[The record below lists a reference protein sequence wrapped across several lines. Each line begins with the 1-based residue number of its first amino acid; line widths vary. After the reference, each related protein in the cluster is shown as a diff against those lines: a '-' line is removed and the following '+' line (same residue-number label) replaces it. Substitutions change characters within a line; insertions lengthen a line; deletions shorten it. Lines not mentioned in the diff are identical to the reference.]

1 MTRIAHHALL
11 KFDAAAL
18 LLDLRSGGLFQLN
31 ESATFVWEHWL
42 GEMTTG
48 EIASALAQTYRLPLE
63 TAGEH
68 VAAALASKAIAAP
81 PPTEF
86 VYERWANRYLF
97 SRGAE
102 SILTVDDRGGAIALA
117 ESSPIAVDDLR
128 NVLLA
133 ISPKLLAL
141 RGHCVLHASAV
152 LLGSEVLA
160 FCGESGA
167 GKTTTARALAQ
178 AGASLVCEDKL
189 VIQRR
194 GDCVE
199 AVTGIE
205 AMLLRWSQAA
215 AETLLTGTAAPCPD
229 LDHSDGRQ
237 PLALREIGFIDATR
251 RKGGEIAAVPLTPLA
266 GAAGVFRNTFYGSDV
281 SGDWARQLHLA
292 GEIAHRVATYE
303 LTMPA
308 GTERLPAAAANL
320 ARRGSL
326 RSR

>member
-11 KFDAAAL
+11 KFDAAGL

-42 GEMTTG
+42 AQMTTQ
-48 EIASALAQTYRLPLE
+48 EIAAALAQTYGLPLE

-68 VAAALASKAIAAP
+68 VAAALASKTIAAP

-86 VYERWANRYLF
+86 VYQRWANRYVF
-97 SRGAE
+97 SRDAQ
-102 SILTVDDRGGAIALA
+102 SILTIDDHGGAIALA
-117 ESSPIAVDDLR
+117 GSSPITVDDLR

-152 LLGSEVLA
+152 LLGGEVLA

-167 GKTTTARALAQ
+167 GKTTTARSLAQ

-189 VIQRR
+189 VIQTR
-194 GDCVE
+194 GDRVE

-205 AMLLRWSQAA
+205 AMLLRWSQVA
-215 AETLLTGTAAPCPD
+215 AETLLTGAATSCPD
-229 LDHSDGRQ
+229 LDHPDGRP
-237 PLALREIGFIDATR
+237 PLPVREIGFIDAAR
-251 RKGGEIAAVPLTPLA
+251 REGEEIVGVPLTPLA
-266 GAAGVFRNTFYGSDV
+266 GAAGIFRNTFYGSDV

-292 GEIAHRVATYE
+292 GEVAHRIAGYD

-308 GTERLPAAAANL
+308 GTDRLLAAAANL

-326 RSR
+326 RWR